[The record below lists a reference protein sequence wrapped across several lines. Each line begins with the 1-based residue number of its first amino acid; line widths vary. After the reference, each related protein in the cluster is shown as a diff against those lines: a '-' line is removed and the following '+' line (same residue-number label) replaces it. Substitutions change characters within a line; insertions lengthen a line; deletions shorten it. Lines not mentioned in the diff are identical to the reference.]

1 MFGRK
6 DKQDRQDAAATP
18 DAPEKVGGKGRPTPT
33 RREAEAAARE
43 RARAGMDSKQA
54 KRAHRERRAE
64 ASRKMREGMK
74 AGDERYLPA
83 RDQGPVKRFVRD
95 YVDARLSFAE
105 MLLPLLVLIMVL
117 MYSGNDRVA
126 QFASSVWT
134 VSILL
139 MVIDCSWLVFRVK
152 RAARAQFP
160 DESLKGVTSY
170 AILRA
175 LQLRFMRLPKPKVKL
190 GGRPV

>member
-6 DKQDRQDAAATP
+6 DKDQQDT
-18 DAPEKVGGKGRPTPT
+18 APADVPAKVGGKGRPTPT
-33 RREAEAAARE
+33 RREAEQAAKE
-43 RARAGMDSKQA
+43 RARAGMDKKQA
-54 KRAHRERRAE
+54 QKVLRERRSE
-64 ASRKMREGMK
+64 ANRKMREGIK
-74 AGDERYLPA
+74 AGDEKYLPA

-117 MYSGNDRVA
+117 MYSGNDSVA

-134 VSILL
+134 ISILL
-139 MVIDCSWLVFRVK
+139 MVIDSSWLVFRVK
-152 RAARAQFP
+152 RAVRAQFP
-160 DESLKGVTSY
+160 GESLKGVTSY

-175 LQLRFMRLPKPKVKL
+175 LQLRFMRLPKPRVKL

>member
-1 MFGRK
+1 MLFRRNGK
-6 DKQDRQDAAATP
+6 HEEAATP
-18 DAPEKVGGKGRPTPT
+18 VEHEKVGGKGRPTPT

-43 RARAGMDSKQA
+43 RARAGMDKKQA
-54 KRAHRERRAE
+54 KSQLRERRA
-64 ASRKMREGMK
+64 AANRKMREGIK

-95 YVDARLSFAE
+95 YVDARLSFTE
-105 MLLPLLVLIMVL
+105 LLLPLLVIIMVL
-117 MYSGNDRVA
+117 MYSGNESVA
-126 QFASSVWT
+126 EFASSVWT

-152 RAARAQFP
+152 RAVRAQLP